1 MASRGRTPG
10 DSRRNGGEGNRG
22 QRNSWWDGQC
32 TALAVILAV
41 LLLVLFG
48 ILYRQARLPWQQ
60 GEKPGMETL
69 ESQSPEGTEKP
80 GESGAGTAE
89 TEETG
94 IPESG
99 EAAPESTGESAGPG
113 ESAESGESTE
123 SGAESSSESSGAS
136 SEASSE
142 ESSGETAES
151 TGESTEASTEESTEE
166 TKPARKVSDYGPGA
180 RVDSEAIQELGSSAF
195 FTQSEISG
203 SVKDRI
209 VGKSYRENPHISLS
223 DLRYI
228 RVLYYDYDGNRRVGE
243 LVSNKAISSDLV
255 DIFEE
260 LYEAEYPIDK
270 MRLVDDYDASDD
282 WSSSENNTSC
292 FNYRTVAGSNSLSL
306 HARGLAI
313 DINPR
318 DNPMVYYDENGD
330 IEQCLPANG
339 EAYADR
345 SKNFSHKIDK
355 SDLCYQLFME
365 HGFTWG
371 GNWNAP
377 DYMHFSKSSTPEGG

>member
-1 MASRGRTPG
+1 MASVTPNNGRN
-10 DSRRNGGEGNRG
+10 RRRK
-22 QRNSWWDGQC
+22 NSWWDGQC
-32 TALAVILAV
+32 TALALILAV

-48 ILYRQARLPWQQ
+48 ILIKQHRLPWQQ
-60 GEKPGMETL
+60 GGKPGTET
-69 ESQSPEGTEKP
+69 EAPET
-80 GESGAGTAE
+80 AGTTPLEIGSETGSAEE
-89 TEETG
+89 TE

-99 EAAPESTGESAGPG
+99 EATETESAGESSAAAETT
-113 ESAESGESTE
+113 ESAESGSEGTSESAEASSGE
-123 SGAESSSESSGAS
+123 SSSAAESSSESA
-136 SEASSE
+136 
-142 ESSGETAES
+142 
-151 TGESTEASTEESTEE
+151 EASTEESTEE
-166 TKPARKVSDYGPGA
+166 SKPARKVSDYGPGSH
-180 RVDSEAIQELGSSAF
+180 VDSEALQELGTSAF
-195 FTQSEISG
+195 FSQSEITG

-209 VGKSYRENPHISLS
+209 YGKSYKDNPNISMS

-228 RVLYYDYDGNRRVGE
+228 RVLYYDYSGTRRVGE
-243 LVSNKAISSDLV
+243 LVSNKAISGDLV
-255 DIFEE
+255 EIFRD

-270 MRLVDDYDASDD
+270 MKLVDDYDASDD

-292 FNYRTVAGSNSLSL
+292 FNYRTVAGSHNLSL

-318 DNPMVYYDENGD
+318 DNPMVYYDENGNVA
-330 IEQCLPANG
+330 QCLPANG

-345 SKNFSHKIDK
+345 SKSFEHKIDQ

-377 DYMHFSKSSTPEGG
+377 DYMHFSKSATPEGG